1 MAETNNNREISSI
14 LREVVFGI
22 EDGMVSTLG
31 AISGIAIGSGDRYTV
46 LLSGIVI
53 IAVES
58 ISMAVGSYISNSS
71 SKEVDQKS
79 IADEKQ
85 AIKEFPQAEQKE
97 MYGLFRRDGWSPAMA
112 RKMTK
117 AASLNSRLMLKEQQ
131 YRELGIFPYYQ
142 INPLKNAIFMYFSY
156 IIGGL
161 VPLTAYFFLP
171 VSSAI
176 IASVSLTLIGLF
188 LLGVG
193 TTKYTGV
200 KPLGAGFRLMLLGG
214 TTFAVGIVVGNL
226 FSTIK

>member
-1 MAETNNNREISSI
+1 MTENTNNREISSI

-31 AISGIAIGSGDRYTV
+31 TISGIAIGSGDRDTV

-71 SKEVDQKS
+71 AKEVDQKTV
-79 IADEKQ
+79 ADEKQ
-85 AIKEFPQAEQKE
+85 AINDFPEVEKKELYRF
-97 MYGLFRRDGWSPAMA
+97 FRRDGWSPAMA
-112 RKMTK
+112 REMTK
-117 AASLNSRLMLKEQQ
+117 AASLNSRLMLKEQE

-142 INPLKNAIFMYFSY
+142 VNPLKNAVFMYFSY

-161 VPLTAYFFLP
+161 IPLTAYFFLS

-200 KPLGAGFRLMLLGG
+200 KPLGAGLRLMFLGG
-214 TTFAVGIVVGNL
+214 TTFVVGIIVGNL
-226 FSTIK
+226 FNLSR